1 MSALGCPYIVKMKY
15 SFETDKNAYMALEY
29 CPGGELYR
37 LIAKT
42 KFGLKTPLLKYYAAC
57 LIVAL
62 ECLHRNNVIYKDLK
76 TENVVIS
83 KNGLA
88 KLTDF
93 GLSVHQYNSSKSIH
107 DSQFNKK

>member
-1 MSALGCPYIVKMKY
+1 MNY
-15 SFETDKNAYMALEY
+15 SFENDKNAYMALEY

-37 LIAKT
+37 LIGKT
-42 KFGLKTPLLKYYAAC
+42 QKGLKTPLLKYHAAC

-62 ECLHRNNVIYKDLK
+62 ECLHKNNVIYKDLK

-93 GLSVHQYNSSKSIH
+93 GLSVHQYDASKTIV
-107 DSQFNKK
+107 DSQFIKK